1 MFLWK
6 ILLKNKAESSPYKKK
21 HKQQHTDN
29 TVANINKVN
38 GREKLRI
45 EQKSFF

>member
-1 MFLWK
+1 MFLWE
-6 ILLKNKAESSPYKKK
+6 ILLKNKADSSPYKKK
-21 HKQQHTDN
+21 HKLQHTDN
-29 TVANINKVN
+29 TVANINKVH